1 VIGGGVLWSL
11 CKKEPALK
19 AGETKGNTE
28 ILDQSPTVARQSY
41 DICHSQGRSAAHAW
55 LGARNGAVQIIK
67 HGTKVRIIDQKLK
80 FSMDELG
87 DGNLFPARPS
97 CPIELALPAPIESV
111 I

>member
-1 VIGGGVLWSL
+1 MTYVIRR
-11 CKKEPALK
+11 
-19 AGETKGNTE
+19 
-28 ILDQSPTVARQSY
+28 D
-41 DICHSQGRSAAHAW
+41 GRPHAW

>member
-1 VIGGGVLWSL
+1 
-11 CKKEPALK
+11 
-19 AGETKGNTE
+19 
-28 ILDQSPTVARQSY
+28 
-41 DICHSQGRSAAHAW
+41 
-55 LGARNGAVQIIK
+55 
-67 HGTKVRIIDQKLK
+67 VRIIDQKLK